1 MFSARK
7 DVMPKL
13 TVTKDRSAIWKPRAL
28 EGVSLFKARFTH
40 FAFNKHV
47 HEEFGIGVI
56 EHGTQKFH
64 YRSDMYFAP
73 PGSMITVN
81 PDMIHDGEAA
91 TETGYQYRM
100 AYVPLDLAQEILQ
113 EVSASQAKA
122 RRYFSD
128 PVTFDRD
135 VAQRLLAVLRLLDQP
150 SPPLLEAQSRFV
162 QALGDLFIRHARP
175 HSSPSKF
182 AGNPAVIRHACEF
195 IRTRMTDNL
204 SLDEI
209 AGEIGLSRFHFLR
222 LFKASTG
229 FSPHAYLIMRRLEL
243 VRTLIQQGFSLSL
256 AAHEAGFADQ
266 SHMTRQF
273 KAAYGITPG
282 QFQQAVLKK

>member
-1 MFSARK
+1 
-7 DVMPKL
+7 MPKL

-28 EGVSLFKARFTH
+28 EGISLFKAQFTH
-40 FAFNKHV
+40 FAFSKHV

-64 YRSDMYFAP
+64 YRGAMHFAP
-73 PGSMITVN
+73 PGAMITVN

-100 AYVPLDLAQEILQ
+100 SYVPLELAREILQ
-113 EVSASQAKA
+113 EISASRAKA
-122 RRYFSD
+122 LRYFSD
-128 PVTFDRD
+128 PVTLDHD
-135 VAQRLLAVLRLLDQP
+135 VAQRLLAALRLLDQA

-175 HSSPSKF
+175 HSSPSQL
-182 AGNPAVIRHACEF
+182 AGNPTVIRRACEF
-195 IRTRMTDNL
+195 IRAGMTSNL

-209 AGEIGLSRFHFLR
+209 ATEVGLSRFHFLR
-222 LFKASTG
+222 LFKANTG

-243 VRTLIQQGFSLSL
+243 VRTLIQQGFSLAL
-256 AAHEAGFADQ
+256 AAHETGFADQ
-266 SHMTRQF
+266 SHMTRRF

-282 QFQQAVLKK
+282 QFQQAVQKK